1 MSEQASA
8 MTVEFPNGR
17 VVAAWLVVAVVC
29 IGQFMV
35 VLDVSIVNLA
45 LPSIQNELHF
55 GASGLQWVINAYT
68 LTFAGFLLLGGRAA
82 DLYGRRRVFM
92 TGLTVFTLGSLLC
105 ATAQNEAWLIG
116 ARALQGFG
124 GAILAPASLTVLTST
139 FTEGTARARAL
150 GIWSAV
156 AAAGATTGALVGGI
170 LIELSGWRWIFFV
183 NVPVGVLALVA
194 AQRYVPESRADAAHR
209 SLDLAGAIT
218 VTAGLTAL
226 VYAVVRTETYAWLSI
241 QVLVPLVCAVILLAT
256 FVFLQARVSKAP
268 LVPLRIFRSRSVAGA
283 NVIMF
288 LLFASLFASGYFG
301 SLYAQRVLGYSPLL
315 TGVAFI
321 PQALFIA
328 VVAQVSARLVPRF
341 GPRPL
346 IAIGTVLAGTGLIW
360 LSGITPSSTYFA
372 DLFVPFVLMGV
383 GMGLAM
389 MPVAVAG
396 TAGVNPQ
403 EAGLASGLLNTSRTV
418 GASIGLAAL
427 TTIAATRTT
436 DALGGSPAIGAHGAA
451 ALTDGFALALGI
463 SGGLLM
469 VTAVVALVTIP
480 SRREL
485 RDPEPVA
492 EPALALEE
500 A

>member
-1 MSEQASA
+1 M
-8 MTVEFPNGR
+8 
-17 VVAAWLVVAVVC
+17 
-29 IGQFMV
+29 
-35 VLDVSIVNLA
+35 
-45 LPSIQNELHF
+45 H
-55 GASGLQWVINAYT
+55 
-68 LTFAGFLLLGGRAA
+68 
-82 DLYGRRRVFM
+82 
-92 TGLTVFTLGSLLC
+92 GS
-105 ATAQNEAWLIG
+105 
-116 ARALQGFG
+116 R
-124 GAILAPASLTVLTST
+124 
-139 FTEGTARARAL
+139 
-150 GIWSAV
+150 
-156 AAAGATTGALVGGI
+156 
-170 LIELSGWRWIFFV
+170 
-183 NVPVGVLALVA
+183 
-194 AQRYVPESRADAAHR
+194 SR
-209 SLDLAGAIT
+209 S
-218 VTAGLTAL
+218 
-226 VYAVVRTETYAWLSI
+226 WC
-241 QVLVPLVCAVILLAT
+241 PCVCAVILLAS

-427 TTIAATRTT
+427 TTIAAKRTT